1 THHEETMMN
10 GRVKMSMRR
19 RAAVVAA
26 AALVTSGIA
35 TAVPASASAGGY
47 GCSGSFVG
55 SWRVPSKD
63 MLTGKKY
70 YVTDVKLYYNA
81 KTGWNCAVFV
91 KRKGSPRYGRPTPM
105 MISMYNQRW
114 TEDRMKN
121 NYDADSGDFKHYAG
135 PVKVYGRNMCVSIS
149 VLYSDGEVTRFN
161 KKDKVHFNTRHHLSG
176 LACR

>member
-1 THHEETMMN
+1 MN

-35 TAVPASASAGGY
+35 TAVPASASASAGGY
-47 GCSGSFVG
+47 GCSGSLVG
-55 SWRVPSKD
+55 SWPVPSRD
-63 MLTGKKY
+63 TLTGKKY

-81 KTGWNCAVFV
+81 KTGWNCAVYV

-105 MISMYNQRW
+105 LLTMYNQRW

-121 NYDADSGDFKHYAG
+121 NYDSDSGDFKYYAG
-135 PVKVYGRNMCVSIS
+135 PVKVYGKNMCVSIS

-161 KKDKVHFNTRHHLSG
+161 KKDKVHFNTRHHLTG